1 MKRLIAITGFF
12 AFAALLGAVYPLIAR
27 GPELGGAQW
36 QHPWYL
42 LGLLVLPWLFWRS
55 TYGEDARRPRLL
67 LGTVAGFVRGP
78 VGTRVWLRDL
88 PGMLRVVGLA
98 LLILAMAR
106 PLNAVVPTSSEEEG
120 IDLVLVLDLSGSM
133 RAVIENFPDDLARLA
148 PDRDPGLRATRLDAA
163 KATIR
168 DFVSRRKTDRIGVVV
183 FGKAAY
189 VLSPPTL
196 DYQLLDTLVSR
207 LRLDLIDPSRTAIGD
222 ALGVAMARLRRSQA
236 ASKAVILLT
245 DGDNNAGEVAPEYAA
260 HLATVVGAR
269 VYTVQI
275 GSGDK
280 AEVHDGFDLFG
291 QPRYSTRYFPVNA
304 ELLESISKT
313 TGGESYVATDARALQ
328 ASLHDVLDRLEKTR
342 FEAHVATFE
351 DLYRF
356 LLLPGVLLIAGDAIL
371 RALILRRF
379 P

>member
-1 MKRLIAITGFF
+1 MKRLIAISGFF
-12 AFAALLGAVYPLIAR
+12 ALAVLLGIAYPLLAR

-42 LGLLVLPWLFWRS
+42 LGLLAAPWLAWRG

-67 LGTVAGFVRGP
+67 LGTIAGFVRGP
-78 VGTRVWLRDL
+78 IGMRVWLRDL
-88 PGMLRVVGLA
+88 PGILRVVGFVLLVLA
-98 LLILAMAR
+98 LAR

-120 IDLVLVLDLSGSM
+120 IDLVMVLDLSGSM
-133 RAVIENFPDDLARLA
+133 RAVLENFPEDLARLA
-148 PDRDPGLRATRLDAA
+148 PDREPGLRPTRLDAA

-183 FGKAAY
+183 FGKSAY

-236 ASKAVILLT
+236 KSKAVILLT

-269 VYTVQI
+269 IYTVQI

-304 ELLESISKT
+304 ELLETIAKS
-313 TGGESYVATDARALQ
+313 TGGEAYVATDATALQ
-328 ASLHDVLDRLEKTR
+328 ASLHDVLNRLEKTK

-351 DLYRF
+351 DLYRY
-356 LLLPGVLLIAGDAIL
+356 LLLPGVLLIALDAVI
-371 RALILRRF
+371 RALVLRRF

>member
-1 MKRLIAITGFF
+1 MQRLIAI
-12 AFAALLGAVYPLIAR
+12 AFYLAAALLLGVAYPLLVR
-27 GPELGGAQW
+27 GPELAGAEW
-36 QHPWYL
+36 QYPWYL
-42 LGLLVLPWLFWRS
+42 LGLSLVPWLFWRG

-67 LGTVAGFVRGP
+67 LGTVAGFARGP
-78 VGTRVWLRDL
+78 VGIRVWLRDL
-88 PGMLRVVGLA
+88 PGVLRVVGFVLLVLA
-98 LLILAMAR
+98 LAR
-106 PLNAVVPTSSEEEG
+106 PLNAVVPTSGEEEG

-133 RAVIENFPDDLARLA
+133 RAVIENFPEDLARLA
-148 PDRDPGLRATRLDAA
+148 PDREPGLRATRLDAA

-275 GSGDK
+275 GAGDK

-291 QPRYSTRYFPVNA
+291 QPRYSTRFFPVNA
-304 ELLESISKT
+304 ELLEGISKT

-328 ASLHDVLDRLEKTR
+328 ASLHDVLDRLEKTK

-351 DLYRF
+351 DLYRY
-356 LLLPGVLLIAGDAIL
+356 LLLPGVLLIALDAVI
-371 RALILRRF
+371 RALLLRRF

>member
-1 MKRLIAITGFF
+1 MIALFLVV
-12 AFAALLGAVYPLIAR
+12 AVLLGAAYPALVK
-27 GPELGGAQW
+27 GPELASAEW
-36 QHPWYL
+36 QYPWYL
-42 LGLLVLPWLFWRS
+42 LGLLLVPWLLWRG

-67 LGTVAGFVRGP
+67 LGTIAGFASGP
-78 VGTRVWLRDL
+78 VGVRVWLRDL
-88 PGMLRVVGLA
+88 PGVLRAIGFGL
-98 LLILAMAR
+98 LVLSLGR
-106 PLNAVVPTSSEEEG
+106 PLNAVVPQTSEEEG

-133 RAVIENFPDDLARLA
+133 RAVIENFPEDLARLA
-148 PDRDPGLRATRLDAA
+148 PDRERGVRPTRLDAA

-196 DYQLLDTLVSR
+196 DYHLLDTLVSR

-245 DGDNNAGEVAPEYAA
+245 DGDNNAGEVSPEYAA

-269 VYTVQI
+269 VYTIQI
-275 GSGDK
+275 GAGDK

-291 QPRYSTRYFPVNA
+291 QPRYSTRFFPVNA
-304 ELLESISKT
+304 ELLETIAAK
-313 TGGESYVATDARALQ
+313 TGGESYVASDAQSLQ
-328 ASLHDVLDRLEKTR
+328 ASLHDVLDRLEKTK

-356 LLLPGVLLIAGDAIL
+356 FLLPGVLLLALDAVA
-371 RALILRRF
+371 RALFLRRF

>member
-1 MKRLIAITGFF
+1 MKRVIAISGFL
-12 AFAALLGAVYPLIAR
+12 ALAVLLGAAYPMLAR
-27 GPELGGAQW
+27 GHELGGAEW
-36 QHPWYL
+36 QHPWFL
-42 LGLLVLPWLFWRS
+42 LGLLLVPWLFWRS

-67 LGTVAGFVRGP
+67 LGTVQGFMRGP
-78 VGTRVWLRDL
+78 VGLRVWLRDL
-88 PGMLRVVGLA
+88 PGVLRVVGFVLLVLA
-98 LLILAMAR
+98 LAR

-120 IDLVLVLDLSGSM
+120 IDLVMVLDLSGSM
-133 RAVIENFPDDLARLA
+133 RAVIENFPEDLARLA

-245 DGDNNAGEVAPEYAA
+245 DGDNNAGEVSPEYAA

-269 VYTVQI
+269 VYTIQI
-275 GSGDK
+275 GAGDK

-291 QPRYSTRYFPVNA
+291 QPRYSTRFFPVNA
-304 ELLESISKT
+304 ALLESIAKT
-313 TGGESYVATDARALQ
+313 TGGESYVATDALALQ
-328 ASLHDVLDRLEKTR
+328 ASLHDVLNRLEKTK

-356 LLLPGVLLIAGDAIL
+356 LLLPGVLLIALDAVI

>member
-1 MKRLIAITGFF
+1 MKRLIAISGFL
-12 AFAALLGAVYPLIAR
+12 AFAVLIGAAYPLLVK
-27 GPELGGAQW
+27 GPELGGAEW
-36 QHPWYL
+36 QYPWYL
-42 LGLLVLPWLFWRS
+42 LGLLLVPWLFWRG
-55 TYGEDARRPRLL
+55 TFGEDARRPRH
-67 LGTVAGFVRGP
+67 GQHQEHEADHAQHAGQIAQPDADTDRAS
-78 VGTRVWLRDL
+78 DE
-88 PGMLRVVGLA
+88 
-98 LLILAMAR
+98 AMHGAQQEAR

-133 RAVIENFPDDLARLA
+133 RAVIENFPEDLARLA
-148 PDRDPGLRATRLDAA
+148 PDREPGVRATRLDAA

-269 VYTVQI
+269 VYTIQI

-313 TGGESYVATDARALQ
+313 TGGESYVATDAKALQ
-328 ASLHDVLDRLEKTR
+328 ASLHDVLDRLEKTK
-342 FEAHVATFE
+342 FEAHVASFE
-351 DLYRF
+351 DLYRY
-356 LLLPGVLLIAGDAIL
+356 LLLPGVLLIALDAVV
-371 RALILRRF
+371 RALLLRRF

>member
-1 MKRLIAITGFF
+1 LKRLIVILGFVIL
-12 AFAALLGAVYPLIAR
+12 AGVLGAAYPALAK
-27 GPELGGAQW
+27 GPELGGAEW
-36 QHPWYL
+36 QHPWFL
-42 LGLLVLPWLFWRS
+42 LGLALVPVLLWRG

-67 LGTVAGFVRGP
+67 LGTVAGFARGP
-78 VGTRVWLRDL
+78 VGVRVWLRDL
-88 PGMLRVVGLA
+88 PGVLRAVGFGLLVLA
-98 LLILAMAR
+98 LGR
-106 PLNAVVPTSSEEEG
+106 PLNAVVPQSSEEEG

-133 RAVIENFPDDLARLA
+133 QAVIENFPEDLARLA
-148 PDRDPGLRATRLDAA
+148 EGRERGVRPTRLDAA

-196 DYQLLDTLVSR
+196 DYHLLDTLVSR
-207 LRLDLIDPSRTAIGD
+207 LGLDLIDASRTAIGD
-222 ALGVAMARLRRSQA
+222 ALGVAIARLRRSQS

-245 DGDNNAGEVAPEYAA
+245 DGDNNAGEIAPEYAA
-260 HLATVVGAR
+260 HLATTVGAR
-269 VYTVQI
+269 IYTVQI
-275 GSGDK
+275 GAGDK
-280 AEVHDGFDLFG
+280 AEVQEGFDLFG
-291 QPRYSTRYFPVNA
+291 QPRYSTRIFPVNA
-304 ELLESISKT
+304 ELLEKIADE
-313 TGGESYVATDARALQ
+313 TGGESYVATDAKGLQ
-328 ASLHDVLDRLEKTR
+328 ASLHDVLDRLEKTK

-356 LLLPGVLLIAGDAIL
+356 LLVPGVLLLALDAVA

>member
-1 MKRLIAITGFF
+1 MKRLAVILGFLV
-12 AFAALLGAVYPLIAR
+12 AAVLLGAAYPALVK
-27 GPELGGAQW
+27 GPELSGAEW
-36 QHPWYL
+36 QYPWYL
-42 LGLLVLPWLFWRS
+42 LGLVLVPWLLWRG

-67 LGTVAGFVRGP
+67 LGTVAGFARGP
-78 VGTRVWLRDL
+78 VGLRVWLRDL
-88 PGMLRVVGLA
+88 PGVLRASGFA
-98 LLILAMAR
+98 LLVLSLGR
-106 PLNAVVPTSSEEEG
+106 PLNAVVPTSTEEEG

-133 RAVIENFPDDLARLA
+133 RAVIENFPEDLARLA
-148 PDRDPGLRATRLDAA
+148 PEMERGVRPTRLDAA

-196 DYQLLDTLVSR
+196 DYHLLDTLVSR

-222 ALGVAMARLRRSQA
+222 ALGVAVARLRRSQA

-245 DGDNNAGEVAPEYAA
+245 DGDSNAGEVSPEYAA

-269 VYTVQI
+269 IYTIQI
-275 GSGDK
+275 GAGDK

-291 QPRYSTRYFPVNA
+291 QPRYSTRFFPVNA
-304 ELLESISKT
+304 QLLETIADK
-313 TGGESYVATDARALQ
+313 TGGESYVASDAKGLQ
-328 ASLHDVLDRLEKTR
+328 ASLHDVLDQLEKTK

-351 DLYRF
+351 DLYRY
-356 LLLPGVLLIAGDAIL
+356 LLLPGVLLLAFDAVM
-371 RALILRRF
+371 RALFLRRF